1 MLNEGNKRDE
11 YLEKKGESSKTTA
24 MRKSSERRGRFSSG
38 DTHQNAERENIT
50 WTRPGTRGY
59 DDSLNRQRK
68 SAHLSG
74 RGRTKPQA
82 GTSSEQRK
90 TDAIWQSRFPEDRPK
105 GKYEK
110 LQDKKR
116 KGQPTG
122 IEAQKQGIIRKGER
136 RRELRSQAVN
146 AIRRA
151 VGGGY
156 VSEAMVD
163 DYQKLSPI
171 EKEFVRHKR
180 QTGFEPSSDIDR
192 HTETR
197 RLVHREKRGV
207 KKREP
212 YRDGSS
218 TVSGKY
224 QSKSQNQKRI
234 KELSGKRV
242 LRTASNKII
251 NFERG
256 AKTFEEFMIE
266 AKFKLTGDHKF
277 PLTPEEQELVQKIR
291 DHLDGKQSSTNEQ
304 PSTTSASRR
313 KPRKLNFEVREERER
328 NQSPRPTVLPRSRER
343 DIGKHDD
350 WKDEPSTE
358 WGDRSEAG
366 KKLRRRALAVV
377 GTRRREDKE
386 TGVYEEFKDLTPE
399 KEERV
404 KNRMGELFRDV
415 QVQDARM
422 KQLRKKPFAKYRPKV
437 RREMEAIVK
446 SAKTKQNLVQ
456 NASDA
461 LIRTGASRQAKNRK
475 RAEEIKQQ
483 LRDLGEEP

>member
-1 MLNEGNKRDE
+1 
-11 YLEKKGESSKTTA
+11 

-38 DTHQNAERENIT
+38 ETHQNAKRENIT

-68 SAHLSG
+68 SAHRSG

-116 KGQPTG
+116 EGQPTG

-136 RRELRSQAVN
+136 RRELRTQAVN

-156 VSEAMVD
+156 VSEAKVD
-163 DYQKLSPI
+163 DRLSADQKAIIRNLRLPPGERYPVRGESP
-171 EKEFVRHKR
+171 R
-180 QTGFEPSSDIDR
+180 D
-192 HTETR
+192 TEERLTQTR
-197 RLVHREKRGV
+197 RE
-207 KKREP
+207 
-212 YRDGSS
+212 
-218 TVSGKY
+218 
-224 QSKSQNQKRI
+224 
-234 KELSGKRV
+234 
-242 LRTASNKII
+242 RTARNRGGQTVRGSRGLEPLGITDRKKYFPQKISA
-251 NFERG
+251 RLDKLR
-256 AKTFEEFMIE
+256 AKRAKNNIRPFREEKSFEEFMIE

-350 WKDEPSTE
+350 WKDNPSTE
-358 WGDRSEAG
+358 WGDRPPAG
-366 KKLRRRALAVV
+366 KNLKRRAQAVV

-404 KNRMGELFRDV
+404 KKRMGELARDI
-415 QVQDARM
+415 QVQGARM
-422 KQLRKKPFAKYRPKV
+422 KELRNKPFVKYRPKV
-437 RREMEAIVK
+437 KQEMEAIVK
-446 SAKTKQNLVQ
+446 SSRKKQNLVQ

-461 LIRTGASRQAKNRK
+461 LIPTSADRSAKLLKRK
-475 RAEEIKQQ
+475 EELKQK
-483 LRDLGEEP
+483 LRDLGVEP